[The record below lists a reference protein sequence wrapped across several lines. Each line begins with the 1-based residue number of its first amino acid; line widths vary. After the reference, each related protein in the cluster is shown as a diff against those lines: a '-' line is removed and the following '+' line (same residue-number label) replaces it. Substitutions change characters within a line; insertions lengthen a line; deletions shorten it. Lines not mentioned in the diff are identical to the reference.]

1 MKDREA
7 FRPRL
12 GVGYTAVAHDI
23 SAMLQH
29 RDDDSEPRWP
39 SKADTRPWRSRRIIL
54 SSSFRNHDSVL
65 GYWGLGPRRRP
76 HKLSLPSGFGRPPGS
91 CPSLPCATLRHLHER
106 HRRRGA
112 RKRTPQRQGAPLGSG
127 MDRKQQNAASST
139 ASVPTLKLEPRNPGA
154 SNLDLTQE
162 SKTPKLKHRPGSHAT
177 PKARSLQLPVYAA
190 L

>member
-1 MKDREA
+1 MKNREA

-12 GVGYTAVAHDI
+12 GVGYAAVAHDI

-91 CPSLPCATLRHLHER
+91 CPSLPCATLRHLHPCWE
-106 HRRRGA
+106 
-112 RKRTPQRQGAPLGSG
+112 RTPPRFTVFPLDFERRLPEGLLSQASP
-127 MDRKQQNAASST
+127 DSSCRAELRYKQKMCAAT
-139 ASVPTLKLEPRNPGA
+139 A
-154 SNLDLTQE
+154 DLM
-162 SKTPKLKHRPGSHAT
+162 
-177 PKARSLQLPVYAA
+177 
-190 L
+190 